1 MTELFQ
7 YDFFVNAFYAI
18 ILTSIICGIAGSLIV
33 VNQMVFLAGAV
44 AHAAYGGV
52 GLAFFF
58 DMPVIPTTFAFS
70 SITSAFLGFYTYNKN
85 TRLDSLI
92 GIFWAIGMAL
102 GIILIDLT
110 PGYSG
115 NLMSYLFGGLF
126 AVSNMDIFQMAV
138 LVVLLLSFIG
148 LSYNK
153 IVLFSFDKEFAYV
166 KGINLMFYH
175 IVLIVIFS
183 MSIVLLIKT
192 VGLILVIAMLTI
204 PQHLSEKKS
213 SSLAWMMLLSSLYA
227 IFFGISGL
235 FLSYYFNI
243 TSGASIVGF
252 GALYYILEKMLLK
265 IKRYAKV

>member
-1 MTELFQ
+1 MMELFQ

-33 VNQMVFLAGAV
+33 VNQMTFLAGAV

-52 GLAFFF
+52 GLAFFL
-58 DMPVIPTTFAFS
+58 DMPIIPTTFGFS
-70 SITSAFLGFYTYNKN
+70 GITSACLGFYTYNKN

-102 GIILIDLT
+102 GIVLIDLT
-110 PGYSG
+110 PGYSA

-126 AVSNMDIFQMAV
+126 AVSNSEIFQMAILGLV
-138 LVVLLLSFIG
+138 LILFILS
-148 LSYNK
+148 SYHK
-153 IVLFSFDKEFAYV
+153 VVLFSFDREFAYV
-166 KGINLMFYH
+166 RGVNILFYH
-175 IVLIVIFS
+175 ILLIVLFS
-183 MSIVLLIKT
+183 LSIVMLIKT
-192 VGLILVIAMLTI
+192 VGLILVMAMLTI
-204 PQHLSEKKS
+204 PQHLSEKKA
-213 SSLAWMMLLSSLYA
+213 SSLAWMMLLSSLYSM
-227 IFFGISGL
+227 FFGISGI